1 MKRALVL
8 FTLEFPYGVSE
19 PFLENEYPLYKDYF
33 DKVLLV
39 TNRPRAVGARGQ
51 KTREVNDPAVEIL
64 ESRFNRNLWQKL
76 AFLWA
81 VLTDGHSYTELWHIL
96 TRHGANLRAIRNLFS
111 SIGKAK
117 LCVRLAGTRCRELE
131 KAGYQVVGAYAYW
144 LNYPAYAAVRFNH
157 RYYGGRLY
165 TVSRAHRFDLYEE
178 RNPGSYILCRKYILE
193 GLREIASI
201 SEDGVRYLERTH
213 PDCRMNITIHRLGA
227 KDVGCTRPVDKGE
240 TLKIVSCSRAVP
252 VKRIHRIIDAL
263 AQIRDIPVEW
273 THCGGGDLL
282 ADIREKAATLPD
294 NIRCV
299 FTDTSPN
306 TRVYELYRDNGYHA
320 FVNVSSSEGVPVS
333 IMEAMSFGMPVIATD
348 VGGTAETIEEGE
360 TGYLLAP
367 DYEDGELIRCLT
379 RLYEMPAEAYA
390 EMRRRARDKFEGQYH
405 CLPNYRHFLQMLR
418 EHTDA

>member
-1 MKRALVL
+1 MKRVLVL
-8 FTLEFPYGVSE
+8 FAKEFPYGVSE

-39 TNRPRAVGARGQ
+39 TNRPRSAGVRGQ
-51 KTREVNDPAVEIL
+51 KSREVDDPAVEIL

-81 VLTDGHSYTELWHIL
+81 VLSDGHTYTELWRIL
-96 TRHGANLRAIRNLFS
+96 IRHRANFRAMRNLFTS
-111 SIGKAK
+111 VGKAN
-117 LCVRLAGTRCRELE
+117 LCARLVGKRCRELE
-131 KAGYQVVGAYAYW
+131 AEGYRVAGAYAYW
-144 LNYPAYAAVRFNH
+144 LNYPAYAAVQFNR

-165 TVSRAHRFDLYEE
+165 TVSRAHGFDLYAE
-178 RNPGSYILCRKYILE
+178 RNPAGYVP
-193 GLREIASI
+193 LRRVVLQKLHTVSPI
-201 SEDGVRYLERTH
+201 SENGRRYLECTCPERRA
-213 PDCRMNITIHRLGA
+213 DLQVHRLGA
-227 KDVGCTRPVDKGE
+227 KDVGSPRLVEKGQ
-240 TLKIVSCSRAVP
+240 TLKIVSCSRVVP
-252 VKRIHRIIDAL
+252 LKRIHRIVEAL
-263 AQIRDIPVEW
+263 AQIREFPVEW

-282 ADIREKAATLPD
+282 AEIWEKAAALPD

-299 FTDTSPN
+299 FTDTIPN
-306 TRVYELYRDNGYHA
+306 THVYELYRDNGYHA

-390 EMRRRARDKFEGQYH
+390 EMRRRARDKFERQYH